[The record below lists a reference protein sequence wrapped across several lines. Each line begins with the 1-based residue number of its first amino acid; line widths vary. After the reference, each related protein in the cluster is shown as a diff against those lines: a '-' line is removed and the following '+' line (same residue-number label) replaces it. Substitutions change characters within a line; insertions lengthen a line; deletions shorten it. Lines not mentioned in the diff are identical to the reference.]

1 MIIGFGTRH
10 TYDRIVEPFVK
21 SDNGTFYPRFGDMV
35 QPKEKTVWKSFD
47 RDKWLKEKTP
57 AAIMGCT
64 RGTEYIVWDC
74 KKNNIPYYYFDHAYI
89 HKASGHRINPVV
101 KTRIYRITKNA
112 ENYNK
117 LINWRKDGE
126 LNRRVYKIFR
136 QQKPNIDINYYRRH
150 NGKNIVV
157 LPPTEAMCNLYHYGS
172 TDDWVEKTISEIK
185 KHTDRNIIVKRKD
198 DYNKSLHTLFRN
210 AFCLVSS
217 QTTAVIE
224 AILKGVPS
232 FCENISAALPIS
244 KTDLSQIETPHY
256 PTNEEL
262 EDWYGSLLS
271 CQYTIQEI
279 HSGEAKRIIDR
290 IQ

>member
-10 TYDRIVEPFVK
+10 IYDRIVEPFVK
-21 SDNGTFYPRFGDMV
+21 KAEGKFHYTSNGTV
-35 QPKEKTVWKSFD
+35 QPHERTKWETFD
-47 RDKWLKEKTP
+47 RDEWLKDKTP

-64 RGTEYIVWDC
+64 RGTEYVVWDC
-74 KKNNIPYYYFDHAYI
+74 KEHNIPYYYFDHAYLY
-89 HKASGHRINPVV
+89 KARGHRINPDV

-117 LINWRKDGE
+117 LIDWRKDST
-126 LNRRVYKIFR
+126 LNTRVFKLFR
-136 QQKPNIDINYYRRH
+136 QQRPGIDVNYYRRH

-157 LPPTEAMCNLYHYGS
+157 LPPTDAMCRLYHYGTS
-172 TDDWVEKTISEIK
+172 DTWTEKTVTEIK
-185 KHTDRNIIVKRKD
+185 KYTDRKVIVKRKD
-198 DYNKSLHTLFRN
+198 DTEKSLDTLFRN
-210 AFCLVSS
+210 AHCVVSS

-224 AILKGVPS
+224 GILKGVPS
-232 FCENISAALPIS
+232 FCEDISAALPVS

-262 EDWYGSLLS
+262 EDWVGSLIS

-279 HSGEAKRIIDR
+279 HNGTAKELIDR